1 MSTVIEYH
9 RPTTLEEAL
18 RLVSAAGGTVL
29 AGGTVVNAGTRP
41 TGSVLVDLQALPLG
55 GVDALTDGTLVV
67 GAMTRLSEL
76 AADTHTPDW
85 LRDLARRELPSS
97 LRNLATIGGTIVAGG
112 WESAL
117 VAAFVACDAVVTLA
131 GADGTDDIGLAQL
144 LSDPVGPVHGRIIT
158 SVRLD
163 VSGTASVHS
172 TARTRADTP
181 IVCCVARTSG
191 AGPRVAM
198 SGVAHTAVVVDDVE
212 QLTPPADFRG
222 SSEYRRHLARVLR
235 ARALTE
241 LGVER

>member
-9 RPTTLEEAL
+9 RPTTLDEAL
-18 RLVSAAGGTVL
+18 QLVSAAGSTVL

-41 TGSVLVDLQALPLG
+41 TGSVLVDLQALVLG
-55 GVDALTDGTLVV
+55 GVRAPQDGVLVI

-76 AADTHTPDW
+76 AADAHTPPW

-97 LRNLATIGGTIVAGG
+97 LRNLATVGGTIVAGG
-112 WESAL
+112 GESAL
-117 VAAFVACDAVVTLA
+117 VAALLACDAVVTLA
-131 GADGTDDIGLAQL
+131 SSEGTDDVGLAHL
-144 LSDPVGPVHGRIIT
+144 LAGLPSRVQGRIIT

-163 VSGTASVHS
+163 VSGSTSVHS
-172 TARTRADTP
+172 TARTTADTP

-191 AGPRVAM
+191 SNLHVAM

-222 SSEYRRHLARVLR
+222 SSEYRRHLARVLQ

>member
-9 RPTTLEEAL
+9 RPTTLDEAL
-18 RLVSAAGGTVL
+18 RLVVAGGGTVL

-41 TGSVLVDLQALPLG
+41 TGSVLVDLQALSLG
-55 GVDALTDGTLVV
+55 GVHVQADGTLAV

-76 AADTHTPDW
+76 AADTNTPPW
-85 LRDLARRELPSS
+85 LRDLARRELASS
-97 LRNLATIGGTIVAGG
+97 LRNLATVGGTIVAGG

-117 VAAFVACDAVVTLA
+117 LAAFVACDAVVTLA
-131 GADGTDDIGLAQL
+131 SAEGSDEIRLDHLLADLGRVQR
-144 LSDPVGPVHGRIIT
+144 RIIT

-163 VSGTASVHS
+163 ASGTASVHS

-191 AGPRVAM
+191 AVLRVAM
-198 SGVAHTAVVVDDVE
+198 SGVAHTALVVDDVE

>member
-18 RLVSAAGGTVL
+18 RLASAAGSTVL

-41 TGSVLVDLQALPLG
+41 TGSVLVDLQALSLG
-55 GVDALTDGTLVV
+55 GVDAPTDGTLVV
-67 GAMTRLSEL
+67 GAMTRLGEL
-76 AADTHTPDW
+76 AVDTHTPDW

-117 VAAFVACDAVVTLA
+117 VAAFVACDAAVTLA
-131 GADGTDDIGLAQL
+131 GADGTDEIRLAHLLIDPGQL
-144 LSDPVGPVHGRIIT
+144 QGRVIT

-191 AGPRVAM
+191 GAVHVAM
-198 SGVAHTAVVVDDVE
+198 SGVAHTAVIVDDVE

-235 ARALTE
+235 MRALTE